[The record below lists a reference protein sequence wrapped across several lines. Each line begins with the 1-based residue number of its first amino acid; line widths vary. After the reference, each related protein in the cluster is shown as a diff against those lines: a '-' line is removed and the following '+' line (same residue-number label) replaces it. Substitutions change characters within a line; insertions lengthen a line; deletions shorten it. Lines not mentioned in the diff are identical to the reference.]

1 MYRLAAAAAV
11 LLLTACAASDPP
23 VVSPAE
29 PEPVSTVAPPAT
41 SEPGQIEF
49 AEAPP
54 PPAQDVPVQA
64 NAPVVVCQL
73 ERRTGTNR
81 KVRVCREQT
90 SATDAA
96 EAREVFDSLRRQQI
110 DLDQ

>member
-1 MYRLAAAAAV
+1 MYRLAAASCV
-11 LLLTACAASDPP
+11 VLLTACAAPDAPI
-23 VVSPAE
+23 VDADVT
-29 PEPVSTVAPPAT
+29 EPVPMEAPVS
-41 SEPGQIEF
+41 SEPGEIEF

-54 PPAQDVPVQA
+54 PPQQDAPVQA
-64 NAPVVVCQL
+64 NAPVIVCQL

-90 SATDAA
+90 SAEDAA
-96 EAREVFDSLRRQQI
+96 AARDTFNALRRQQV